1 MRRKTCTR
9 ALSLLCGLAL
19 TAALAACSG
28 GAPAGTQAQPQESQQ
43 QEAKQELTA
52 TVNQVDSDL
61 GYLVL
66 VTEDGYYKLD
76 LNGVD
81 VSGLEPGDD
90 VTATYIGTLSTED
103 EGEELSANPPATGK
117 T

>member
-90 VTATYIGTLSTED
+90 VTATYIGTLSPERGA
-103 EGEELSANPPATGK
+103 ESPPANPTATRK
-117 T
+117 N